1 MPLAGVIRAKVW
13 FNVLAGWPL
22 TAVCIAALWLALG
35 FAPAQGLALLAVSA
49 ALSAF
54 ASLGGAAA
62 NLLFPRLDA
71 ENDTIV
77 CKQSLSAM
85 IGVLGGM
92 ALAGA
97 GIGLYLALLPALPLE
112 LYLLGCTAVL
122 AVLSLLLA
130 RWLATAGVRRLAAM
144 G

>member
-1 MPLAGVIRAKVW
+1 
-13 FNVLAGWPL
+13 
-22 TAVCIAALWLALG
+22 
-35 FAPAQGLALLAVSA
+35 
-49 ALSAF
+49 
-54 ASLGGAAA
+54 
-62 NLLFPRLDA
+62 
-71 ENDTIV
+71 
-77 CKQSLSAM
+77 M

-97 GIGLYLALLPALPLE
+97 GIGLYLALLSALPLE

-130 RWLATAGVRRLAAM
+130 RWLATAGVHRLAAM